1 MMKIAVDAMGGDFA
15 PYEII
20 KGSVEAQREWDIE
33 IILVGDR
40 VQIEN
45 ELKRYPGNLEQIQV
59 CHTTEIITNEDK
71 PVHAVRQKKDS
82 SMIRGLNLVKEGKAD
97 AFVSAGNTG
106 ALLAGSLFQL
116 GRIKGI
122 ERPAIAIPY
131 PTQKGISL
139 LVDAGANAEC
149 KPRNLL
155 EFGIMGQIYAEK
167 VLGIEKPGIGLV
179 NIGAEEGK
187 GTEVIKQAYKLY
199 EKTTLNFAGN
209 VEARELSKGAVD
221 VIVCDGFVGNI
232 ILKLTE
238 GVAMTMM
245 DMLKTQLKKNLL
257 SKIGAALLMPALK
270 SFKKE
275 LDYTE
280 YGGGLMLGVN
290 GAVIKA
296 HGSSNAKA
304 VKNAIRQSKS
314 FVEHQVIQSIV
325 QELERIGDENNAD

>member
-1 MMKIAVDAMGGDFA
+1 MRIAVDAMGGDHA

-20 KGSVEAQREWDIE
+20 KGAVEAQKELGVE
-33 IILVGDR
+33 IILVGNQG
-40 VQIEN
+40 QIES
-45 ELKRYPGNLEQIQV
+45 ELKKHDVHIEKIHIH
-59 CHTTEIITNEDK
+59 HTTETITNDDK
-71 PVHAVRQKKDS
+71 PVYAVRHKKDS
-82 SMIRGLNLVKEGKAD
+82 SMVVGLNLVKEGNAD

-106 ALLAGSLFQL
+106 ALLAGSLFRL

-122 ERPAIAIPY
+122 DRPAIGAPY

-167 VLGIEKPGIGLV
+167 VLQIEKPGIGLV

-187 GTEVIKQAYKLY
+187 GTEVIKQAYGLY
-199 EKTTLNFAGN
+199 KKNSLNFVGN
-209 VEARELSKGAVD
+209 VEARELSRGAAD
-221 VIVCDGFVGNI
+221 VIVCDGFVGNVV
-232 ILKLTE
+232 LKLTE
-238 GVAMTMM
+238 GVAMAIM
-245 DMLKTQLKKNLL
+245 DMLKQQLKKNFITKL
-257 SKIGAALLMPALK
+257 GAAILMPALK

-280 YGGGLMLGVN
+280 YGGALMLGVN
-290 GAVIKA
+290 GAVVKA

-304 VKNAIRQSKS
+304 VKNAIRQAKS
-314 FVEHQVIQSIV
+314 FVEHEVIQAIV
-325 QELERIGDENNAD
+325 QELERIGDDNNAD